1 MLRSR
6 FEAVPAAFSRRL
18 MPSESKDTKRKD
30 MVLSTLINHIMFE
43 ESSLAFEISTEF
55 GLKKTFVFCI
65 K

>member
-18 MPSESKDTKRKD
+18 MPLARDTKRKD
-30 MVLSTLINHIMFE
+30 MVISTLINHIMFE

-55 GLKKTFVFCI
+55 GWKKTFVFCI